1 MCRRPDRQTN
11 GLVGWPI
18 DQLNNLLSF
27 AGGLTDLRIDRQ
39 THSLTKGLTDC
50 LTQIHGLSFCQI
62 DQLTESL
69 TDRLTVKLA
78 DWLTD
83 SPTDWRTDWHRLTH
97 WLTDWLIDS
106 MTSWLIDCLTHWPAV
121 LTHWLISWIID
132 LLTDWLKDLM
142 VSLLDWLILSPACG
156 SSPNALTR

>member
-27 AGGLTDLRIDRQ
+27 AGGLTDIRTDRQ
-39 THSLTKGLTDC
+39 T

-69 TDRLTVKLA
+69 TDGLTVKLA
-78 DWLTD
+78 D
-83 SPTDWRTDWHRLTH
+83 
-97 WLTDWLIDS
+97 
-106 MTSWLIDCLTHWPAV
+106 
-121 LTHWLISWIID
+121 
-132 LLTDWLKDLM
+132 
-142 VSLLDWLILSPACG
+142 
-156 SSPNALTR
+156 